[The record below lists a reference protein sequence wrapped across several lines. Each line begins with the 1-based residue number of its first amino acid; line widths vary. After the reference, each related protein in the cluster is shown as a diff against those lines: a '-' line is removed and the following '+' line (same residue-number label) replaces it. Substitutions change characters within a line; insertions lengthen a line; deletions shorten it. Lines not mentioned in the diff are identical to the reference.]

1 MNFPL
6 PQPTSTRTSR
16 APGIRPRHAPRK
28 LSGSRSHT
36 RSHRSIRGPR
46 FGFFRILI
54 LSGSFAVV
62 DMDYY
67 SKPAVPR
74 KYSAQIFSPLAKT
87 GFVHY
92 NILRKSGIGPGALSS
107 APAGPSNHRG
117 VAQLVARLLWEQEAQ
132 GSNPCT
138 PTKKP
143 AEIA

>member
-1 MNFPL
+1 MVPNHP
-6 PQPTSTRTSR
+6 
-16 APGIRPRHAPRK
+16 
-28 LSGSRSHT
+28 

-92 NILRKSGIGPGALSS
+92 NILRKSGIGAGALSS

-117 VAQLVARLLWEQEAQ
+117 VAQLVARLLWECRGAIRD
-132 GSNPCT
+132 GARRNAAKPCDT
-138 PTKKP
+138 CVCGISSDCRKRHKSGFDHRNDHRQKNL
-143 AEIA
+143 